1 MIPAGDGAQRDRSPA
16 PTGLLWASAPAPA
29 QQQRGRV
36 CPPLPTHSLLRR
48 KGLPGEGTL
57 GGTYL
62 LLPFQHTPALSLPDS
77 GREIQ
82 VPSETR
88 PNMTA
93 QAVHTHV
100 CVRARTYTHT
110 HTHTHT
116 QSSPWKMA
124 LSRKRA
130 GQEHRCGQEGDFS
143 ACPKPGLTTHWW
155 KHARTHTSVPHTE
168 DGGMGLGPSPGEM
181 GSSSGDPGREVG
193 WGLYIW

>member
-1 MIPAGDGAQRDRSPA
+1 MVIPAGDGAQRDRSPA
-16 PTGLLWASAPAPA
+16 PTGLLWAPAPAPA

-48 KGLPGEGTL
+48 KRLPGEGTL

-93 QAVHTHV
+93 QAARTHV
-100 CVRARTYTHT
+100 CACARTHT
-110 HTHTHT
+110 HTHPHT
-116 QSSPWKMA
+116 E
-124 LSRKRA
+124 LSLEDGTQQEEGWTRA
-130 GQEHRCGQEGDFS
+130 QVRARGGFLSLPQARAHHSQVE
-143 ACPKPGLTTHWW
+143 T
-155 KHARTHTSVPHTE
+155 RTHTHICST
-168 DGGMGLGPSPGEM
+168 D
-181 GSSSGDPGREVG
+181 
-193 WGLYIW
+193 